1 MFKEMKNVD
10 CDCHKVCNDEGRSME
25 EDDWKLG
32 GGQVWKGLDGQGK
45 EPDTFPKIIER
56 HFVYEVW
63 IR

>member
-32 GGQVWKGLDGQGK
+32 RGQVWKGLDGQGK
-45 EPDTFPKIIER
+45 EPLSQKSLKDILFMKSG
-56 HFVYEVW
+56 
-63 IR
+63 